1 MHLSTVA
8 ILNEYDY
15 IKSSL
20 KNRRINSERLVA
32 ILNEYDYIKSWLRP
46 GDRVEIFS
54 NVAILNEYDYI
65 KRKKQ
70 ADKFR
75 ALTKSQYS
83 TSTIIS
89 KALKIIEANLSI
101 GQCRNTQRVRL
112 YQKRQPTGNMKI
124 VLGGQSQYSTSTII
138 SKAFGSH
145 SLFSRYI

>member
-65 KRKKQ
+65 KRKNK
-70 ADKFR
+70 R
-75 ALTKSQYS
+75 INSERS
-83 TSTIIS
+83 
-89 KALKIIEANLSI
+89 LS
-101 GQCRNTQRVRL
+101 RNTQRVRL
-112 YQKRQPTGNMKI
+112 YQK
-124 VLGGQSQYSTSTII
+124 
-138 SKAFGSH
+138 H
-145 SLFSRYI
+145 